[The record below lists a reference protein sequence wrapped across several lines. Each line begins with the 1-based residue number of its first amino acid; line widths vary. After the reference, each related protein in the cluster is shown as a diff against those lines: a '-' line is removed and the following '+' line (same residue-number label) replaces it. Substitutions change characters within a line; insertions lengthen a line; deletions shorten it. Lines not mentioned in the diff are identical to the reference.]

1 MIAVFVSVVALASIV
16 HLIEWLR
23 IGEVVDILIIFV
35 LRVLVFIDDRVLRL
49 AIFGHGTWKADPS
62 TKRRDQV
69 AGSIL
74 REVNEVVECQTAVSC
89 GGRMAKR
96 RLFLVPAPP

>member
-1 MIAVFVSVVALASIV
+1 MIAVFVSVVALAPIV

-49 AIFGHGTWKADPS
+49 AFFGHGT
-62 TKRRDQV
+62 
-69 AGSIL
+69 
-74 REVNEVVECQTAVSC
+74 
-89 GGRMAKR
+89 
-96 RLFLVPAPP
+96 